1 MKTYLDCIPCFFK
14 QALDAARFAGARP
27 TTQKKILDALSK
39 EILKFK
45 LESSP
50 PEMGR
55 ILYGLVRKITGE
67 ADPFKEIKR
76 KSNKFALALYPRLK
90 KKVRDSQDR
99 LLTAVE
105 LAIAGNVI
113 DYGVKNSLNI
123 AQEIEKI
130 FTEEKKVIRREGK
143 AVFDCASFKQ
153 ALKQSKKILYLA
165 DNAGEVVFDRI
176 FIEELKNKEIIYA
189 VRDKPIINDA
199 LLEDAIF
206 CGIHK
211 YARIVSSGCDAP
223 GVVLDL
229 CSSEFL
235 KIYRDAE
242 FIISKGQGNF
252 EALADEK
259 RPIFFL
265 FKAKCPVVA
274 KHLGCKL
281 GDVILKKANLGD

>member
-14 QALDAARFAGARP
+14 QALDTARLAGASVG
-27 TTQKKILDALSK
+27 TQKKILDALSR

-55 ILYGLVRKITGE
+55 ILYGLVRKITGK

-76 KSNKFALALYPRLK
+76 ESNKFALGLYPRLK
-90 KKVRDSQDR
+90 AKVRKSKDR

-113 DYGVKNSLNI
+113 DYGVKNSLDI
-123 AQEIEKI
+123 GKEIDKL
-130 FTEEKKVIRREGK
+130 FAEENRLIRRENK
-143 AVFDCASFKQ
+143 AAFDYSSFKQ
-153 ALKQSKKILYLA
+153 ALKKTKRILYLA
-165 DNAGEVVFDRI
+165 DNAGEVVFDKI
-176 FIEELKNKEIIYA
+176 LIEELKNKEIIFV
-189 VRDKPIINDA
+189 VRDAPIINDA
-199 LLEDAIF
+199 LVEDAII

-223 GVVLDL
+223 GVILDL
-229 CSSEFL
+229 CSPEFL
-235 KIYRDAE
+235 KMYRDAE

-252 EALADEK
+252 EALAGEK
-259 RPIFFL
+259 APIFFL
-265 FKAKCPVVA
+265 FKAKCPVLT
-274 KHLGCKL
+274 KYLGCKL
-281 GDVILKKANLGD
+281 GDVILKKAN

>member
-1 MKTYLDCIPCFFK
+1 MRTYLDCIPCFFK
-14 QALDAARFAGARP
+14 QALDAARLAGAKP
-27 TTQKKILDALSK
+27 AVQKKILNALAK

-55 ILYGLVRKITGE
+55 ILYTLVKKITRKR
-67 ADPFKEIKR
+67 DPFKKIKQ

-90 KKVRDSQDR
+90 RKVENSQDR

-113 DYGVKNSLNI
+113 DYGVKSSLNI

-130 FTEEKKVIRREGK
+130 FAEENRIISRESKTIFAYPAFRR
-143 AVFDCASFKQ
+143 
-153 ALKQSKKILYLA
+153 ALKETKRILYLG
-165 DNAGEVVFDRI
+165 DNAGEVVFDRVL
-176 FIEELKNKEIIYA
+176 IEELKGKEIIYA
-189 VRDKPIINDA
+189 VRAKPIINDC
-199 LLEDAIF
+199 LIEDAKS
-206 CGIHK
+206 CGIDK
-211 YARIVSSGCDAP
+211 YARVISTGCDAP
-223 GVVLDL
+223 GVVLPL
-229 CSSEFL
+229 CSEKFR
-235 KIYRDAE
+235 KIYRDAR

-274 KHLGCKL
+274 KHLSC
-281 GDVILKKANLGD
+281 NLGDIVLKQAK